1 MAHPLPQSGPAVQY
15 APEDEALFT
24 KVSWRLMP
32 LLITCYVIAFLDRV
46 NIGFAQLQM
55 KQTLPFT
62 DAAYALGAGV
72 FFVGYF
78 LCEVPSNLLLEK
90 IGARKTMLRIMLLWG
105 ICASAMMYVS
115 STTMFYVLRFLLGAL
130 EAGFFPGIILYL
142 TYWFPAAR
150 RAKMIAMFMTGATI
164 AYLLAGPISGA
175 IMKYMDGFLGH
186 YGWQWLFVTQ
196 GLPASFMGIA
206 AFLYL
211 QDKPDDAKWLSA
223 SEKTRLNQLIAE
235 GAQQAG
241 GGASHGSFWELFRDV
256 KVMVMCGVYFL
267 QMGATYIMVFW
278 TPTLIKG
285 WGVKD
290 VFTVGLLSAVGPLA
304 ALFGMLLIGRSSDR
318 SMERRRHF
326 MFCCVLCA
334 LGALGAAFTQ
344 GNIVASLISLAVLT
358 VGQSSSTPI
367 FFAALSDYLPKKTA
381 AGGIALVSSLGNLG
395 PAVFPSIVTWL
406 VAQTGAPTMGLYM
419 VVALWLMAGV
429 ILMSVVRPAA
439 QPMPLRAV
447 AA

>member
-1 MAHPLPQSGPAVQY
+1 MAHPLPQAGPAVQY
-15 APEDEALFT
+15 SAEDEALFS

-32 LLITCYVIAFLDRV
+32 LLIICYVIAFLDRV

-72 FFVGYF
+72 FFIGYF
-78 LCEVPSNLLLEK
+78 LFEVPSNLMLEK
-90 IGARKTMLRIMLLWG
+90 IGARKTLLRIMFLWG

-115 STTMFYVLRFLLGAL
+115 STTMFYILRFLLGAL

-142 TYWFPAAR
+142 TYWYPAAR

-196 GLPASFMGIA
+196 GLPASFLGIA

-211 QDKPDDAKWLSA
+211 QDKPDDAKWLSTGERA
-223 SEKTRLNQLIAE
+223 RLNQLIAE

-241 GGASHGSFWELFRDV
+241 GGASHGSFWPLFKDP
-256 KVMVMCGVYFL
+256 KVMLMCVSYFML
-267 QMGATYIMVFW
+267 LGATYIMVFW
-278 TPTLIKG
+278 TPTLIKS

-290 VFTVGLLSAVGPLA
+290 VFIVGLMSAVGPLV
-304 ALFGMLLIGRSSDR
+304 ALCGMLLIGRSSDR
-318 SMERRRHF
+318 RGERRRHF
-326 MFCCVLCA
+326 LFCCALSV
-334 LGALGAAFTQ
+334 LGALGAALTQ
-344 GNIVASLISLAVLT
+344 GNIVASMVSLALLT
-358 VGQSSSTPI
+358 TGQSASTPI
-367 FFAALSDYLPKKTA
+367 LFAALSEYLPKKTA

-395 PAVFPSIVTWL
+395 PSVSPSIATWL
-406 VAQTGAPTMGLYM
+406 VATTGTPTMGLYL
-419 VVALWLMAGV
+419 VVVMWILCGLSLMA
-429 ILMSVVRPAA
+429 VVRP
-439 QPMPLRAV
+439 RAV
-447 AA
+447 GAGIRTAAA